1 MSPQKCKPVVPVQ
14 KSTDFGK
21 ISVTGYSHTA
31 AKLKEEVPVN
41 IKYLNLDEVNAKRQK
56 ELMFK
61 QKFLVKMKFLNS
73 QGEKMDFL
81 NKVENWIEDNL
92 PLL

>member
-1 MSPQKCKPVVPVQ
+1 MNKKQCKSLNHRSIHTQEVQRSKYIKLDDDFMSPQKCKPVVPVQ

-41 IKYLNLDEVNAKRQK
+41 IKYLNLDEVNT
-56 ELMFK
+56 
-61 QKFLVKMKFLNS
+61 
-73 QGEKMDFL
+73 
-81 NKVENWIEDNL
+81 
-92 PLL
+92 